1 MWTSVFALSGQ
12 LAGGRWHG
20 IFCSSSACCLN
31 SRRSASGMP
40 APCGSA
46 GCWSCA
52 PSPAFSPRLQD
63 PFVAFHIDKGLV
75 RKYMNSL
82 LIGELSPEQPS
93 FEPTKNVRPCL
104 CLGALVVEGE
114 GAESQP
120 GWSPK
125 GALSQLP
132 GNSGPPEAQGCHHHH
147 HHQDLISWALSMC
160 QP

>member
-1 MWTSVFALSGQ
+1 MDICLRTLRA
-12 LAGGRWHG
+12 AGGRKVARYLLFIFSLLSEQQEVGQWH
-20 IFCSSSACCLN
+20 ACTL
-31 SRRSASGMP
+31 RE
-40 APCGSA
+40 CGVLELR
-46 GCWSCA
+46 

-132 GNSGPPEAQGCHHHH
+132 GNSGPPRGPR
-147 HHQDLISWALSMC
+147 LPSPPPPPGLNFLGT
-160 QP
+160 